1 LALLGVASIWVA
13 AGRAREASKAPA
25 VQRLSAALYVG
36 GGLSLVIGVSNIW
49 LGAPGYVQVVHLLM
63 ACLLWL
69 SVVVLAAMLWDL
81 RARKKEADS
90 WTS

>member
-1 LALLGVASIWVA
+1 
-13 AGRAREASKAPA
+13 
-25 VQRLSAALYVG
+25 
-36 GGLSLVIGVSNIW
+36 
-49 LGAPGYVQVVHLLM
+49 M

-81 RARKKEADS
+81 RARKNEADS